1 MLSSSKITL
10 VLHLC
15 PFQAFPDALFHQLLL
30 VMAHPDH
37 ETRIGAHSVF
47 STVLMPS
54 LFSPKLDRKTM
65 MAEKVPSESL
75 SIQQESFV
83 GAEQINR
90 KPVEGGAVVDVS
102 SRKYRVL
109 PYRVYS
115 FSDALNLG
123 KDVQFFL
130 LNTF

>member
-15 PFQAFPDALFHQLLL
+15 SFQAFPDALFHQLLL

-37 ETRIGAHSVF
+37 ETRTGAHSVF

-54 LFSPKLDRKTM
+54 LFSPQLGHKTM
-65 MAEKVPSESL
+65 MAQKVPSKSL
-75 SIQQESFV
+75 SIQQESFL
-83 GAEQINR
+83 GAEQITR
-90 KPVEGGAVVDVS
+90 KPVEGGAEVDVS

-115 FSDALNLG
+115 FSDALNHG